1 LTTAVTTIVS
11 LLLLALL
18 ALVPFV
24 VLLLLAEI
32 VLARM
37 ATMPTSLALLLVRSL
52 QRNRMRTSLTFVATF
67 VLVFVVGG
75 LWSVLHYLDKLLS
88 DQARA
93 PRVVVSEKWQL
104 TSQMPMSYAASLGLG
119 AARRPGDLKPT
130 DSMTWQVYVGTTEPG
145 NPSPDNSVVC
155 IAMEPAKVLT
165 MFDDIFTEMNE
176 ERGQSKTHRRQM
188 LEQYVGQLE
197 RKKQGLLL
205 GARRME
211 ALNKR
216 IGERI
221 NLYGMQY
228 RNIDLEFE
236 IVGVLV
242 GGSLSNLA
250 IFNRDYLNDTFDSFS
265 RKFGYKHPLE
275 SKSLTTVWLQMGDKE
290 ACARVAEQ
298 IDVSG
303 LYQSPA
309 VKCQTFSAY
318 VSAAL
323 DAYADLI
330 WGLRWVLA
338 PAVLFIM
345 TLVMANA
352 IGISVRERASEI
364 AVLKV
369 IGFRAWQVLILVLG
383 EPMLIGALA
392 GLLSAVCSRL
402 LVNVLLNQYSDNP
415 IDIDVPIQALW
426 WCPLAGFLA
435 GLVGSVIPAW
445 SACRLKAAQVFARSI

>member
-1 LTTAVTTIVS
+1 MSTAITTIGTLFV
-11 LLLLALL
+11 LAALALI
-18 ALVPFV
+18 PFA
-24 VLLLLAEI
+24 VLLFLAET
-32 VLARM
+32 VLAQM
-37 ATMPTSLALLLVRSL
+37 AWGPASLALLLVRSL
-52 QRNRMRTSLTFVATF
+52 RRNRMRTSLTFVATF

-75 LWSVLHYLDKLLS
+75 LWSVLHYLDQFLS
-88 DQARA
+88 DQARS
-93 PRVVVSEKWQL
+93 PRVVVTEKWQL
-104 TSQMPMSYAASLGLG
+104 TSQMPMSYAGSLALG
-119 AARRPGDLKPT
+119 AARRPNDVRPT
-130 DSMTWQVYVGTTEPG
+130 DMMTWQVYVGTTEPG
-145 NPSPDNSVVC
+145 SPSPDNSVVC

-165 MFDDIFTEMNE
+165 MFDDIFTEMNS
-176 ERGQSKTHRRQM
+176 ERGQGKTRRREM
-188 LEQYVGQLE
+188 LEQYVHQLE
-197 RKKQGLLL
+197 RNKGGILL

-221 NLYGMQY
+221 NLFGMQY

-242 GGSLSNLA
+242 GGQLSNLG

-275 SKSLTTVWLQMGDKE
+275 SKSLTTVWLQMADKE

-298 IDVSG
+298 IDASG
-303 LYQSPA
+303 LYQMPA

-323 DAYADLI
+323 DAYTDLI
-330 WGLRWVLA
+330 WGLRWVLS
-338 PAVLFIM
+338 PAVLLIM

-352 IGISVRERASEI
+352 IGISVRERAPEI

-369 IGFRAWQVLILVLG
+369 IGFRAWQVLLLVLG
-383 EPMLIGALA
+383 EPMLIGTLA
-392 GLLSAVCSRL
+392 GLLSAVSSRL

-426 WCPLAGFLA
+426 WCPVAGFLS
-435 GLVGSVIPAW
+435 GLIGSVLPAW

>member
-1 LTTAVTTIVS
+1 MTTAVTTIGM
-11 LLLLALL
+11 LLFLALV
-18 ALVPFV
+18 ALVPFTIM
-24 VLLLLAEI
+24 LFAAEI

-37 ATMPTSLALLLVRSL
+37 ASLPASLALLLVRSL
-52 QRNRMRTSLTFVATF
+52 RRNRMRTAITFVSTF

-75 LWSVLHYLDKLLS
+75 LWSVLHYLDQLLS

-93 PRVVVSEKWQL
+93 PRLVVTEKWQL
-104 TSQMPMSYAASLGLG
+104 SSQMPMSYAGSLAQGAS
-119 AARRPGDLKPT
+119 RRANDVRPT
-130 DSMTWQVYVGTTEPG
+130 DSMTWQVYVGTTEPA
-145 NPSPDNSVVC
+145 NPSPDNSVIG

-165 MFDDIFTEMNE
+165 MFDDIFTEMNS
-176 ERGQSKTHRRQM
+176 ERGQAKTHRREL
-188 LEQYVGQLE
+188 LETYVHQLE
-197 RKKQGLLL
+197 RNKRGILL
-205 GARRME
+205 GARRMQ

-221 NLYGMQY
+221 NLFGMQY

-242 GGSLSNLA
+242 GGRLSDLGV
-250 IFNRDYLNDTFDSFS
+250 FNREYLNDTFDSYT
-265 RKFGYKHPLE
+265 RKFGFKHPME
-275 SKSLTTVWLQMGDKE
+275 SKSLTTMWLQMTDQE
-290 ACARVAEQ
+290 ACARVADQ
-298 IDVSG
+298 IEHSG

-309 VKCQTFSAY
+309 VKSQTFSAY

-330 WGLRWVLA
+330 WGLRWVLS
-338 PAVLFIM
+338 PAVLLIM
-345 TLVMANA
+345 TLVMANS
-352 IGISVRERASEI
+352 IGISVRERAPEI

-369 IGFRAWQVLILVLG
+369 IGFRAWQVLLLILG

-426 WCPLAGFLA
+426 WCPVAGFLS
-435 GLVGSVIPAW
+435 GLVGSVMPAW

>member
-1 LTTAVTTIVS
+1 MSTAITTIVT
-11 LLLLALL
+11 LLLLAAV
-18 ALVPFV
+18 ALVPFAI
-24 VLLLLAEI
+24 LLFLAET
-32 VLARM
+32 VLARL
-37 ATMPTSLALLLVRSL
+37 ASIPASLALLLVRSL
-52 QRNRMRTSLTFVATF
+52 RRNRMRTSLTFVATF
-67 VLVFVVGG
+67 VLVFVVCG
-75 LWSVLHYLDKLLS
+75 LWSVLHYLDALLS
-88 DQARA
+88 DQTKA
-93 PRVVVSEKWQL
+93 PRLVVSEKWQL
-104 TSQMPMSYAASLGLG
+104 TSQMPMSYAASLARG
-119 AARRPGDLKPT
+119 AARQADDARPT

-145 NPSPDNSVVC
+145 NPSPDNSVVG

-165 MFDDIFTEMNE
+165 MFDDIFTEMNT
-176 ERGQSKTHRRQM
+176 ERGQSKTHRRQL
-188 LEQYVGQLE
+188 LEQSVHQLE
-197 RKKQGLLL
+197 RNKRGILL

-216 IGERI
+216 VGERI
-221 NLYGMQY
+221 NLFGMQY

-242 GGSLSNLA
+242 GGQLSNLA
-250 IFNRDYLNDTFDSFS
+250 IFNRDYLNDSFDSYT
-265 RKFGYKHPLE
+265 RKFGFKHPLE
-275 SKSLTTVWLQMGDKE
+275 SKSLTTVWLQMTDPQS
-290 ACARVAEQ
+290 CARVAEQ
-298 IDVSG
+298 IDSSG
-303 LYQSPA
+303 LYQSPP

-330 WGLRWVLA
+330 WGLRWLLS

-352 IGISVRERASEI
+352 IGISVRERAPEI

-369 IGFRAWQVLILVLG
+369 IGFRASQVLILILG

-392 GLLSAVCSRL
+392 GLLSALSGRL

-415 IDIDVPIQALW
+415 IDIDVPVQALW
-426 WCPLAGFLA
+426 WCPVAGLLA
-435 GLVGSVIPAW
+435 GLVGSVLPAW

>member
-1 LTTAVTTIVS
+1 M
-11 LLLLALL
+11 LLVLAAT
-18 ALVPFV
+18 ALVPFA
-24 VLLLLAEI
+24 VLLFLAET

-37 ATMPTSLALLLVRSL
+37 ASLPASLALLMVRSL
-52 QRNRMRTSLTFVATF
+52 RRNRMRTSLTFVATF

-75 LWSVLHYLDKLLS
+75 LWSVLHYLDQLLT
-88 DQARA
+88 DRARA
-93 PRVVVSEKWQL
+93 PRLVVTEKWQL
-104 TSQMPMSYAASLGLG
+104 TSMMPMSYAGSLALG
-119 AARRPGDLKPT
+119 AARRPEDARPT
-130 DSMTWQVYVGTTEPG
+130 DCMTWQVYVGTTEPG
-145 NPSPDNSVVC
+145 NPSTDNSVVC
-155 IAMEPAKVLT
+155 IAMEPSKVLT
-165 MFDDIFTEMNE
+165 MFDDIFTEMNS
-176 ERGQSKTHRRQM
+176 ERGEGKTHRRQI
-188 LEQYVGQLE
+188 LEQHVHQLE
-197 RKKQGLLL
+197 RNKQGILL

-221 NLYGMQY
+221 NLFGTQY

-242 GGSLSNLA
+242 GGQLSNLG
-250 IFNRDYLNDTFDSFS
+250 IFNRDYLNDTFDSFT

-275 SKSLTTVWLQMGDKE
+275 SKSLTTVWLQMSDQQS
-290 ACARVAEQ
+290 CARVGAQ
-298 IDVSG
+298 IDASG
-303 LYQSPA
+303 LYQSPP
-309 VKCQTFSAY
+309 VKHQTFSAY

-330 WGLRWVLA
+330 WGLRWVLS
-338 PAVLFIM
+338 PAVLLIM
-345 TLVMANA
+345 TLVMANS
-352 IGISVRERASEI
+352 IGISVRERAPEI

-369 IGFRAWQVLILVLG
+369 LGFRAWQVLLLVLG

-402 LVNVLLNQYSDNP
+402 LVNVLLNQYSDNA

-426 WCPLAGFLA
+426 WCPLAGFLS
-435 GLVGSVIPAW
+435 GLVGSMMPAW